1 MNKSGELLELFARC
15 ASGFE
20 GALALELRGLHAR
33 QVRPLKGGV
42 SFAGDVTC
50 AYRACLWSRVATRMQ
65 LVLDRVDARDADA
78 LYDGA
83 AAFAWESHV
92 APGATIAVQAHGDNP
107 NLRNT
112 QFTALKVKDAVCD
125 RLRRVNGERPDVDA
139 KDPDFEIDVS
149 LHEKKA
155 TLYLNLSGKSLHRR
169 GYRQDGVQVEA
180 PLKETLAAGILQL
193 AGWPELAKE
202 GAPFAD
208 PLCGSG
214 TFAIEAAMAAADIAP
229 GILRDRWGFAGWARH
244 DEDAWETLLDEADGR
259 MQAGL
264 ASCACAI
271 VAGDIDERAIE
282 IARANAKRAGVG
294 PLIDFRIADAA
305 SFVAPVLRGLQRH
318 GEEGLPPAAGLMAV
332 NPPYGLRLLS
342 RGELPRAYAAL
353 ATAVDA
359 LPQGWRL
366 AVITPDAMLDA
377 MLGQEPGQVI
387 PCYNGPI
394 EAAVRLYDVAPSNR
408 IELQVTSLS
417 GVERAVVVAE
427 QNSGQFA
434 ARLRKVAKE
443 RARWARKAHVTCYR
457 VYDADL
463 PDYSLS
469 VDLYRGCEIDQR
481 SWYRRSARQVE
492 DVWYA
497 RIAEYAAPP
506 SIDSER
512 AARRFADALAIV
524 PAVLDIDPKNV
535 FAKVRRHAK
544 GGGQYRDARSASKA
558 VRVREGGYRFEADL
572 DGYLDTGIFLDHRDT
587 RAMVGQMAEGKRF
600 LNLFAYTG
608 TATVY
613 AAGGGAVRTVTVDL
627 SQTYLNWAQRNMV
640 ANGFRGRNHAFV
652 RADVMQWLRDEHR
665 KRHTYDLIF
674 CDPPTFSNSKSM
686 GKSTF
691 SVQRDHVGLLRLAAG
706 LLASGGTVVFSCNL
720 RDFKLDV
727 GALAERGLEVQDI
740 TAQTIPHDFARS
752 PKIHKCY
759 LIGKLQTA
767 RREQR

>member
-1 MNKSGELLELFARC
+1 MKESGELLELFARC

-20 GALALELRGLHAR
+20 GTLARELRGLHAR

-42 SFAGDVTC
+42 SFAGDVAC
-50 AYRACLWSRVATRMQ
+50 AYRACLWCRVATRVQ
-65 LVLDRVDARDADA
+65 LVLDRVEACDADA
-78 LYDGA
+78 LYDGV
-83 AAFAWESHV
+83 AAFRWESHV

-112 QFTALKVKDAVCD
+112 QFTALKAKDAVCD

-139 KDPDFEIDVS
+139 KDPDFEIDIS
-149 LHEKKA
+149 LHKTKA
-155 TLYLNLSGKSLHRR
+155 TLYLNLSGRSLHRR

-193 AGWPELAKE
+193 AGWSELAKE
-202 GAPFAD
+202 GAPLAD

-229 GILRDRWGFAGWARH
+229 GILRDRWGFEGWARH
-244 DEDAWETLLDEADGR
+244 DEDVWETLLDEADDR

-264 ASCACAI
+264 ASCSCAI
-271 VAGDIDERAIE
+271 VASDVDERAIE
-282 IARANAKRAGVG
+282 VARANAKRAGVES
-294 PLIDFRIADAA
+294 LIGFRVADAA
-305 SFVAPVLRGLQRH
+305 SFVVPARH
-318 GEEGLPPAAGLMAV
+318 DLHRDGEEGLLPVAGLMAV
-332 NPPYGLRLLS
+332 NPPYGQRLLS
-342 RGELPRAYAAL
+342 RGELPQVYAAL
-353 ATAVDA
+353 AKALDA

-377 MLGQEPGQVI
+377 MLGQEPDQVI

-394 EAAVRLYDVAPSNR
+394 EATVRLYDVTPSSR
-408 IELQVTSLS
+408 IELQVTSLA
-417 GVERAVVVAE
+417 GIDRTVAVAE

-443 RARWARKAHVTCYR
+443 RGRWARKAGITCYR

-469 VDLYRGCEIDQR
+469 VDLYRGCEIGPR
-481 SWYRRSARQVE
+481 ARQAEGTWHV
-492 DVWYA
+492 

-506 SIDSER
+506 SIDPER
-512 AARRFADALAIV
+512 AARRFNDALAIV
-524 PAVLDIDPKNV
+524 PVVLDVDSRNV

-544 GGGQYRDARSASKA
+544 GGGQYRDARSTPKA
-558 VRVREGGYRFEADL
+558 VGVSEGGYRFEVDL
-572 DGYLDTGIFLDHRDT
+572 DGHLDTGIFLDHRDT
-587 RAMVGQMAEGKRF
+587 RTMVGQMAEGKRF

-613 AAGGGAVRTVTVDL
+613 AAGGGAVSTVTVDL
-627 SQTYLNWAQRNMV
+627 SQTYLNWSQRNMA

-665 KRHTYDLIF
+665 KRHTYDLVF

-691 SVQRDHVGLLRLAAG
+691 SVQRDHVGLLRLAAD
-706 LLASGGTVVFSCNL
+706 LLTSGGTIVFSCNL
-720 RDFKLDV
+720 RDFKLD
-727 GALAERGLEVQDI
+727 GEALVERGLEVQDI

-759 LIGKLQTA
+759 LIRKLQAA
-767 RREQR
+767 RRGQR